1 MAGGSNALKVVAV
14 MSPSTP
20 VPSTPD
26 PISVADEG
34 YVCRGSL
41 NEYLSNLEA
50 EPKLDNR
57 SIAKSVQEPN
67 GTFHRKFLILSIV
80 FVFLV
85 SAGVVVSVSRDEAKT
100 GHNEHLSKLS
110 KALEMGSIPTRSYTD
125 VQFIALTLST
135 RQYNEGI
142 PGEHY
147 VGSSDSNHHHF
158 KKEIQAKVNV
168 MRTALERAR
177 SDFDLDH
184 RDSTLKVF
192 MAPEFFFRSINGA
205 YQPEGE
211 LQTTKL

>member
-1 MAGGSNALKVVAV
+1 MAAGSKALKVVAV

-20 VPSTPD
+20 APSAPD
-26 PISVADEG
+26 PISMADEG

-57 SIAKSVQEPN
+57 IIAKSVEDPK
-67 GTFHRKFLILSIV
+67 GTLHRKFFMISIL

-85 SAGVVVSVSRDEAKT
+85 SSAVVVSVSKDEAKT
-100 GHNEHLSKLS
+100 GHNEHLSQLS
-110 KALEMGSIPTRSYTD
+110 KALKMGSAPIRGYTD

-147 VGSSDSNHHHF
+147 VGSPDSNHHHF

-211 LQTTKL
+211 LQTIIL